1 MKKKALSI
9 LLTTVT
15 AFTLL
20 AGCGN
25 SAGEAKEA
33 ATEET
38 SDASDATAEETTED
52 AADESSEN
60 SEEASSE
67 EGDTAKASSE
77 EVEEAA
83 EDVAEGEKVV
93 LKGIV
98 DLVPHSEI
106 IEYVRPKLEEKG
118 IEIEL
123 VSTAADATT
132 NEKLNAG
139 EIDFN
144 YFQHDPYLQSEN
156 EANGYDLVDAGD
168 IHVEPITAYSDK
180 FESKDEIKENAV
192 VAIPND
198 ATNEYRALRIL
209 EQNGF
214 IKLKDGVE
222 DSLSASVDDIEEYEV
237 PLEIV
242 ELDSAQIIPTK
253 DDYDFFI
260 TNTNKA
266 LEAGID
272 SAKLFSEGADSPYAN
287 IIAVRAEDK
296 DNPSIQALVEALLE
310 EDTQKFI
317 EEKYDG
323 AVIPVK

>member
-1 MKKKALSI
+1 MRKRK
-9 LLTTVT
+9 
-15 AFTLL
+15 LL
-20 AGCGN
+20 AGLLVATTVLGLMTGCGSSN
-25 SAGEAKEA
+25 SSKAKES
-33 ATEET
+33 E
-38 SDASDATAEETTED
+38 DTAEE
-52 AADESSEN
+52 
-60 SEEASSE
+60 
-67 EGDTAKASSE
+67 
-77 EVEEAA
+77 
-83 EDVAEGEKVV
+83 GEVV
-93 LKGIV
+93 LKGIA

-106 IEYVRPKLEEKG
+106 IEYVKPKLEEQG
-118 IEIEL
+118 IKIEL
-123 VSTAADATT
+123 VSTAADSTT

-144 YFQHDPYLQSEN
+144 YFKHEPYLKSEV
-156 EANGYDLVDAGD
+156 EANGYDIVSAGG

-180 FESKDEIKENAV
+180 YSSKDEIPENAV

-214 IKLKDGVE
+214 IELDDAVE
-222 DSLSASVDDIEEYEV
+222 DSLSASVDDITEYKI
-237 PLEIV
+237 PLQIV

-287 IIAVRAEDK
+287 IIAVRSEDK
-296 DNPSIQALVEALLE
+296 DNPAIQALVEALLD

-323 AVIPVK
+323 AVIPVRQ

>member
-1 MKKKALSI
+1 MKKRTLSI
-9 LLTTVT
+9 ILTTVT
-15 AFTLL
+15 ALSVL
-20 AGCGN
+20 AGCGK
-25 SAGEAKEA
+25 SAGDKAEA
-33 ATEET
+33 A
-38 SDASDATAEETTED
+38 ATVAEDQAEAT
-52 AADESSEN
+52 DE
-60 SEEASSE
+60 A
-67 EGDTAKASSE
+67 SE
-77 EVEEAA
+77 EVSDEA
-83 EDVAEGEKVV
+83 VATADAPEGETVV

-106 IEYVRPKLEEKG
+106 IEYVKPKLAEQG
-118 IEIEL
+118 IEIDL
-123 VSTAADATT
+123 VATAADSTT

-144 YFQHDPYLQSEN
+144 YFQHDPYLQSEI

-180 FESKDEIKENAV
+180 YTSKDEIKEGDV

-214 IKLKDGVE
+214 IKLADGVE
-222 DSLSASVDDIEEYEV
+222 DSLSASVSDIEEYTV
-237 PLEIV
+237 QLEIV

-287 IIAVRAEDK
+287 IIAVRTEDK
-296 DNPSIQALVEALLE
+296 DNPAIKALVEALLDD
-310 EDTQKFI
+310 DTQKFI
-317 EEKYDG
+317 EDKYNG

>member
-1 MKKKALSI
+1 MKKRALSI
-9 LLTTVT
+9 LIASITTLSV
-15 AFTLL
+15 L

-25 SAGEAKEA
+25 SAGDSAKAQDSTSTESQDSTSA
-33 ATEET
+33 EEVTEVAEEET
-38 SDASDATAEETTED
+38 ATTDAP
-52 AADESSEN
+52 
-60 SEEASSE
+60 
-67 EGDTAKASSE
+67 
-77 EVEEAA
+77 
-83 EDVAEGEKVV
+83 AEGETVV

-106 IEYVRPKLEEKG
+106 IEYVKPKLAEQG

-123 VSTAADATT
+123 VSTAADSTT

-144 YFQHDPYLQSEN
+144 YFQHDPYLQSEI
-156 EANGYDLVDAGD
+156 EANGYDLVNAGD

-180 FESKDEIKENAV
+180 YQSKDEITENAV

-214 IKLKDGVE
+214 IKLADGVQ
-222 DSLSASVDDIEEYEV
+222 DSLSASVADIAEYLV

-287 IIAVRAEDK
+287 IIAVRSEDK
-296 DNPSIQALVEALLE
+296 DNPAIQALVAALKEA
-310 EDTQKFI
+310 DTQEFI
-317 EEKYDG
+317 EGKYDG